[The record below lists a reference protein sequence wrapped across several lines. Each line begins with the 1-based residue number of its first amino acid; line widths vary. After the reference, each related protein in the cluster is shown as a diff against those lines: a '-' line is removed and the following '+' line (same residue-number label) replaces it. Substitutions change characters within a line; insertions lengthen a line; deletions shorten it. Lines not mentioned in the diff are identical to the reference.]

1 MEILGQVFK
10 ILGYIAGIIV
20 FLLIIISAIYTPI
33 KNKIEEK
40 KINEFAD
47 ALHNELIKAVK
58 EQEDAEKKPK
68 KRGRKPKK
76 TEEK

>member
-1 MEILGQVFK
+1 MEFLGQAFK
-10 ILGYIAGIIV
+10 ILGYIAGILV
-20 FLLIIISAIYTPI
+20 FVSIIIGVIYTPI

-47 ALHNELIKAVK
+47 VLYNELIKAVK
-58 EQEDAEKKPK
+58 EQEDAKKQPK

-76 TEEK
+76 IEEK

>member
-1 MEILGQVFK
+1 MEILGQAFK
-10 ILGYIAGIIV
+10 ILGYVAGIIV
-20 FLLIIISAIYTPI
+20 FVSIIVGVIYAPI
-33 KNKIEEK
+33 KKKIEEK

-47 ALHNELIKAVK
+47 ALYNELIKAAK
-58 EQEDAEKKPK
+58 KQENAEKQPK